1 MRALYQTKRCAGST
15 MLVERPIPSVNAL
28 DNVLIRV
35 EACAVCGMDY
45 QIYRGRFPCNPPF
58 IMGHEFVGIIEQIEG
73 GSGVFAVGDRV
84 TAQPHMYACGQCE
97 SCRMGLTQFCSH
109 TRSLGIHRDGAM
121 ASHVV
126 VPEKHLHHMPTHVS
140 TAVAAITEPF
150 SMVVGNFGIPIERE
164 RMKTAVVIGAGQI
177 GLLGV
182 AAAKACGAEQVIL
195 CGKAHDY
202 VKRFPVAEALR
213 VSTLLNVE
221 TDDIVARVSAL
232 TGGVGAD
239 IVLEASGSQ
248 SGIDAAIRMLKPGG
262 LLSVMGG
269 TRREEVPVAWDAC
282 LQKALRVCFH
292 MKSNYDYMDRA
303 IALLA
308 KPYTDL
314 TPLITGE
321 FTLENWQQAFDAM
334 AFGHGAKNVLHIA

>member
-1 MRALYQTKRCAGST
+1 MKALYQSERHAGST
-15 MLVERPIPSVNAL
+15 ALVERPIPTVNAL

-35 EACAVCGMDY
+35 EACAVCGMDR
-45 QIYRGRFPCNPPF
+45 QIYRGRFPCTPPF
-58 IMGHEFVGIIEQIEG
+58 IMGHEFVGVIEQIDG
-73 GSGVFAVGDRV
+73 GSGAFAVGDRV
-84 TAQPHMYACGQCE
+84 TAQPHLYACGQCDA
-97 SCRMGLTQFCSH
+97 CHMGLTQFCAH

-126 VPEKHLHHMPTHVS
+126 VPEKYLHRIPAHVPT
-140 TAVAAITEPF
+140 TVAAITEPF
-150 SMVVGNFGIPIERE
+150 SMVLGNFGIPIAQE

-195 CGKAHDY
+195 CGKTHDY
-202 VKRFPVAEALR
+202 AQRFPIAEALQ
-213 VSTLLNVE
+213 VNTLLDSE
-221 TDDIVARVSAL
+221 TNDIVARVSAL
-232 TGGVGAD
+232 TDGIGAD

-248 SGIDAAIRMLKPGG
+248 SGIDAAIRMLKQGG

-269 TRREEVPVAWDAC
+269 TRREELPVAWDMC

-292 MKSNYDYMDRA
+292 MKSNYEHMDRA

-308 KPYTDL
+308 RPYTDL

-321 FTLENWQQAFDAM
+321 FALENWQQAFDAM
-334 AFGHGAKNVLHIA
+334 ASGRGAKNVIHIT